1 MFHIL
6 VIICSVN
13 LYITTL
19 NKTRI
24 SSYQHFFPQL
34 LFPIILLLKMSFD
47 FSSSLYLH
55 LLTWKMRKI
64 LFHNSWNCF
73 QQQWGE
79 VYMPVFLESV
89 QVLAY
94 AQRSHD
100 PTLKWR
106 SWSLDFTTYSVWVF
120 LHITQCQWMCGLAIN
135 QGEDLC
141 LPNRVV
147 VTIAECSMCRCCSQ
161 VKSHAF
167 PTGS

>member
-13 LYITTL
+13 LYTTTL
-19 NKTRI
+19 NKTWV
-24 SSYQHFFPQL
+24 SSYQCFSLQL
-34 LFPIILLLKMSFD
+34 LFLIILLLKMSFD

-55 LLTWKMRKI
+55 LLPWKMRKI
-64 LFHNSWNCF
+64 LFHNFWNCF

-100 PTLKWR
+100 SNSEVKKLKFRFHNLFTVRFSTHYSMPVNVWLSCKPMR
-106 SWSLDFTTYSVWVF
+106 RPMSLW
-120 LHITQCQWMCGLAIN
+120 
-135 QGEDLC
+135 QGFSK
-141 LPNRVV
+141 NYR
-147 VTIAECSMCRCCSQ
+147 M
-161 VKSHAF
+161 
-167 PTGS
+167 

>member
-13 LYITTL
+13 LYTTIL
-19 NKTRI
+19 NKTRV
-24 SSYQHFFPQL
+24 SLYQSFSPQL

-55 LLTWKMRKI
+55 LIPWKMRKI

-73 QQQWGE
+73 EQQWGE

-100 PTLKWR
+100 FNSEVKRLKFR
-106 SWSLDFTTYSVWVF
+106 FHNLFSVRFSTHYSMPMHVW
-120 LHITQCQWMCGLAIN
+120 LSCKPGRRPMSPQ
-135 QGEDLC
+135 QGHSK
-141 LPNRVV
+141 NSR
-147 VTIAECSMCRCCSQ
+147 M
-161 VKSHAF
+161 
-167 PTGS
+167 